1 MNEFI
6 DFALASEVPRHSTC
20 QVGFVNPRVL
30 HRTCLRETV
39 VPFTTAHEK
48 TLLSTGGIG
57 IDRAAE
63 MKLGLVPPLVL
74 LCSDLLLHSS
84 PPLISALP
92 FDPLASGAAPTGQVY
107 ASRRPSNVIF
117 HPPTGSCVLRKSAT
131 DPLRLGPCNQSDDWN
146 YTPQKFLVV
155 KGTYFC
161 LQAVDSGKPAKL
173 GIVCSESDSSWDIT
187 SKSKA
192 QISKEL
198 PDGTALCLDVD
209 PENTLITNPCL
220 CLSIG
225 ICDRESQWFEFTA
238 RNEVPVGQLS
248 PLNTDQNSTS
258 P

>member
-1 MNEFI
+1 
-6 DFALASEVPRHSTC
+6 
-20 QVGFVNPRVL
+20 
-30 HRTCLRETV
+30 
-39 VPFTTAHEK
+39 
-48 TLLSTGGIG
+48 
-57 IDRAAE
+57 

-92 FDPLASGAAPTGQVY
+92 FDPLASGAAP
-107 ASRRPSNVIF
+107 
-117 HPPTGSCVLRKSAT
+117 T

-225 ICDRESQWFEFTA
+225 TCDRERTNGSSSLPEMKFKL
-238 RNEVPVGQLS
+238 LS
-248 PLNTDQNSTS
+248 FLL
-258 P
+258 

>member
-1 MNEFI
+1 
-6 DFALASEVPRHSTC
+6 
-20 QVGFVNPRVL
+20 
-30 HRTCLRETV
+30 
-39 VPFTTAHEK
+39 
-48 TLLSTGGIG
+48 
-57 IDRAAE
+57 

-198 PDGTALCLDVD
+198 PDGTALCLDID

-225 ICDRESQWFEFTA
+225 TCDRESQWFEFTA
-238 RNEVPVGQLS
+238 RNEVPVAQLS